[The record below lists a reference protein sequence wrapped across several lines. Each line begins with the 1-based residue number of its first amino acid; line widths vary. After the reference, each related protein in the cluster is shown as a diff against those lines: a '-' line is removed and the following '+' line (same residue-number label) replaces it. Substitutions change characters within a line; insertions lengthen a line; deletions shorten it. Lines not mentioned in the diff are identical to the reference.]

1 MKKKCSKCKEIKEE
15 SEFYFD
21 KIHNCYFA
29 ECKICIRKRNLKF
42 AKKNNYKCQRRWQKN
57 NVKKFYECIENWKK
71 KNPKKIFEY
80 NKVNKDNQKK
90 RRKENPK
97 LYKLIKQFDYL
108 KRKFKKLT
116 GIKMT
121 FERQRLSIEL
131 LTQRIEKIKGLIKYY
146 QEVYFLNKDK
156 YNGR

>member
-15 SEFYFD
+15 SEFYFN

-29 ECKICIRKRNLKF
+29 ECKICNRKRSLEY
-42 AKKNNYKCQRRWQKN
+42 AKKNNYKCQKKWIKENSEKMIKYQKKWIKN
-57 NVKKFYECIENWKK
+57 NY
-71 KNPKKIFEY
+71 KNYYLKLKER
-80 NKVNKDNQKK
+80 NKNLRQKMK
-90 RRKENPK
+90 SQNPK

-108 KRKFKKLT
+108 KGKFKKLT

-146 QEVYFLNKDK
+146 QEVYFLKQ
-156 YNGR
+156 G